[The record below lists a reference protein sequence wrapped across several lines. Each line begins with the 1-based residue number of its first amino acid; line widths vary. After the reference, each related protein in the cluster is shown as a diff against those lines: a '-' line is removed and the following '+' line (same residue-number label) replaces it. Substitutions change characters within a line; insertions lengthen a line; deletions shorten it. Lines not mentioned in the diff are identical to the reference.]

1 MKSLKFE
8 KKFQNEL
15 IEDKNQNS
23 NKISKAFINGQDLS
37 KSLVKYEKNNQEIS
51 SCTVIPGNSINYDA
65 HQNIDVILNPNYP
78 LSCLELCDS
87 DNWIKKYGLKTNKL
101 TFENILA
108 TIGFKQ
114 TQGIFF
120 Y

>member
-1 MKSLKFE
+1 MKTLKYE
-8 KKFQNEL
+8 DEL
-15 IEDKNQNS
+15 IEDKFQIL
-23 NKISKAFINGQDLS
+23 NKIRKDNNNGQDTS
-37 KSLVKYEKNNQEIS
+37 KSLAKYESSNLQIS
-51 SCTVIPGNSINYDA
+51 SCKIVPGSSINYDA

-114 TQGIFF
+114 TQGILL
-120 Y
+120 